1 LNIRVDAE
9 WKDVK
14 YAFEKLSFD
23 VIKVIQWETF
33 VNTVINPQQLVQLLN
48 NCQSVEFQKLE
59 ELLYQDRRCDADCV
73 LSLAAAA
80 ITTTSCC
87 SAAFVPS
94 DIDFEIT

>member
-1 LNIRVDAE
+1 MNIGVDAE

-14 YAFEKLSFD
+14 YALEKLSFD
-23 VIKVIQWETF
+23 LIKVIQWETF
-33 VNTVINPQQLVQLLN
+33 VNTAINPQQLVQRLN

-59 ELLYQDRRCDADCV
+59 ELLYQDRRCDADCI

-80 ITTTSCC
+80 MTTAGC
-87 SAAFVPS
+87 SAASVPS